1 MRVLFVTQYFPP
13 ETGAAPARARHLV
26 RALVRA
32 GHEVRVVTGLPSHPA
47 GVIPPQWR
55 DKAGTRETFEGAAL
69 ERVWLYATPNKT
81 ALRRL
86 WNHLSFAL
94 SGLPVLL
101 SGRPPDVVIATT
113 PPLFHGLSAMIAAR
127 LRGAVFVNDCRDDWP
142 HAAIALG
149 EMRPGLVANVLDGIA
164 RAFQSRAAR
173 ILVVTPGMQRQ
184 LASRGFE
191 ARRLVFLPNG
201 ADTELFRPRAG
212 ARPAAAGP
220 LHANAAGG
228 RAPAE
233 HFQVLYAGTHG
244 LVHGMEAI
252 MDAAVLLRGEGV
264 RFRFVGDGV
273 AKAALQQRAQA
284 EGLTNCV
291 FEPSVAPE
299 QLVALLHEADA
310 CIATTRGSS
319 FAGETIPVKIF
330 DYLAAGCPVVA
341 AVCGDAASVVE
352 RSGGGLVVQP
362 ESGSAIAEGVRRLK
376 SDAAL
381 RARLAESGPQFVE
394 REHSRRAIGEKL
406 VTTLAEAHTEAK
418 GRGIAPRPTG
428 LHGALKRL
436 LDILLSA
443 LGLIVASPLMLLLA
457 ILIKLD
463 SKGPALFRQSR
474 IRQGS
479 RWFTLLKFRSMAAG
493 TPDLA
498 THLVQPGVVRVTRI
512 GAFIRRTSLDELPQL
527 WNILSGDM
535 TLVGPRPA
543 LYNQYDLIALR
554 QQAGIDALQPGLTGW
569 AQINGRDEIPMEQK
583 VAYDAEYLERLS
595 LGFDLEILVRTALTL
610 FTMRGVR

>member
-101 SGRPPDVVIATT
+101 SGPAPDVVIATT

-173 ILVVTPGMQRQ
+173 ILVVTPGMQSQ

-201 ADTELFRPRAG
+201 ADTELFRPRSGAG
-212 ARPAAAGP
+212 LPQAS
-220 LHANAAGG
+220 AAGG

-233 HFQVLYAGTHG
+233 PSSPFTVLYAGTHG

-252 MDAAVLLRGEGV
+252 MDAAVLLREEGV

-284 EGLTNCV
+284 ESLTNCV

-299 QLVALLHEADA
+299 HLVALLHEADA

-362 ESGSAIAEGVRRLK
+362 ESGSAIAEGVRRLQ
-376 SDAAL
+376 SDSAL
-381 RARLAESGPQFVE
+381 RARLAESGPRFVE

-406 VTTLAEAHTEAK
+406 VTTIAEAHTEAK
-418 GRGIAPRPTG
+418 GRGIAPRPAG
-428 LHGALKRL
+428 VHGALKRL
-436 LDILLSA
+436 IDIVLSA
-443 LGLIVASPLMLLLA
+443 VGLIVAWPVMLLLA
-457 ILIKLD
+457 TVIRLD
-463 SKGPALFRQSR
+463 SNGPALFRQSR
-474 IRQGS
+474 IGQGS

-527 WNILSGDM
+527 WNILCGDM

-543 LYNQYDLIALR
+543 LHNQYDLIALR
-554 QQAGIDALQPGLTGW
+554 QQAGVDALLPGLTGW
-569 AQINGRDEIPMEQK
+569 AQINGRDEIPMAQK